1 MKYVL
6 ITGASTGIGYATASY
21 LIEKGYFVF
30 GSVRRQ
36 EDASRLSNELG
47 TNFRA
52 LIFDVREEEA
62 IEKARQE
69 VTQIVGEGG
78 LAGLINNAGIVVHG
92 PLKHLPVKEFERQFE
107 VNVFGVLKV
116 TQAFLSLL
124 GAKNPNKAASG
135 KIINISSV
143 SALFT
148 NPFLVPYCAS
158 KAALESITDGLRR
171 ELLIYG
177 IDVISIQPGPV
188 KTAIWEKAG
197 SGEKDYEETDY
208 GSVMRQTNKLIAKA
222 EARAI
227 DAKVPAKLIH
237 KILVL
242 KHPKTRYILANN
254 RLQIM
259 LSRIL
264 PDRWIDGFFKKMMNR
279 KA

>member
-6 ITGASTGIGYATASY
+6 ITGASTGIGFATAGF

-30 GSVRRQ
+30 GSVRQ
-36 EDASRLSNELG
+36 LEDASRLSEKFG
-47 TNFRA
+47 KNFKP
-52 LIFDVREEEA
+52 LVFDVRDVSS
-62 IEKARQE
+62 IEKARKE
-69 VTQIVGEGG
+69 VAKVVGENG
-78 LAGLINNAGIVVHG
+78 LAGLINNAGIVVYG
-92 PLKHLPVKEFERQFE
+92 PLKHLPMKYFERQFE

-116 TQAFLSLL
+116 TQAFLPLL
-124 GAKNPNKAASG
+124 GAKQPHKAAPG

-177 IDVISIQPGPV
+177 IDVISILPGPV
-188 KTAIWEKAG
+188 NTPIWKKAG
-197 SGEKDYEETDY
+197 MRGNGYEETDY
-208 GSVMRQTNKLIAKA
+208 KAMMRQSGKLIAKA
-222 EARAI
+222 EARSI
-227 DAKVPAKLIH
+227 DAEILAKLIH

-254 RLQIM
+254 RFQIM

-264 PDRWIDGFFKKMMNR
+264 PDRWIDSIFKKMMKER
-279 KA
+279 G